1 MSPGAKLRVP
11 VNDSDHALGPKE
23 APIEL
28 VEYGDFQCP
37 HCRQAFP
44 VLELLRENLGQEM
57 RLVYRHF
64 PISASHL
71 DATNAARAAEAASRQ
86 GRFWEMHALLFK
98 NQEALDP
105 DSLNGYAA
113 ALGLDMEQWAG
124 DLESETVAGKVNAD
138 FQGGVRSGANKTPT
152 FFLNGY
158 RYDGDLDY
166 ASLLEAMHS
175 AAYARA

>member
-1 MSPGAKLRVP
+1 MSPHAKLRVP
-11 VNDSDHALGPKE
+11 VNDSDHVHGPKD

-44 VLELLRENLGQEM
+44 VLELLRENLGNEL

-64 PISASHL
+64 PITEVHPHAL
-71 DATNAARAAEAASRQ
+71 NAARAAEAAGRQ

-105 DSLNGYAA
+105 DSLTGYAA

-124 DLESETVAGKVNAD
+124 DSESDPVEAKIRAD
-138 FQGGVRSGANKTPT
+138 FQSGVRSGANGTPA

-158 RYDGDLDY
+158 RYDGDSDY

-175 AAYARA
+175 TTYARA